1 MKKLLL
7 ILTTIMSL
15 NTSYAQIR
23 DRKSIY
29 MELSA
34 NIRDITPPLKSN
46 HLFSL
51 SFVSPSKIKVY
62 KRYNF
67 IYDKTIFQALK
78 LSQDIPIER
87 YMATFSLEKPFLQS
101 ASNRA
106 YMGLELGGGLGYEQI
121 NKGTE
126 IINNFQ
132 LNNTSSLIGVLQ
144 LGLNAE
150 LYISRGLAIGV
161 KNALFF
167 SPNSTLQ
174 RVTIANGIT
183 LKFKIKNTK

>member
-1 MKKLLL
+1 MKNLLL
-7 ILTTIMSL
+7 LLSIILSI

-23 DRKSIY
+23 DKKSVY

-34 NIRDITPPLKSN
+34 NIKDITLPMKSN
-46 HLFSL
+46 HLLNL
-51 SFVSPSKIKVY
+51 SFVSPTKIKVY

-78 LSQDIPIER
+78 LFQDIPIER

-106 YMGLELGGGLGYEQI
+106 YMGFELGGGLGYEQI

-132 LNNTSSLIGVLQ
+132 LNNNSTVIGVLQ
-144 LGLNAE
+144 FGLNAE
-150 LYISRGLAIGV
+150 LYLSRSFAIGL
-161 KNALFF
+161 KNTLFF
-167 SPNSTLQ
+167 SPNSDLQ
-174 RVTIANGIT
+174 RVTIANGCM
-183 LKFKIKNTK
+183 LKFKIKHTK

>member
-1 MKKLLL
+1 MKNLLL
-7 ILTTIMSL
+7 LLSVVLSINTT
-15 NTSYAQIR
+15 YGQVR
-23 DRKSIY
+23 DKKSVY

-34 NIRDITPPLKSN
+34 NIKDITLPMKSN
-46 HLFSL
+46 HLLSL
-51 SFVSPSKIKVY
+51 SFVSPTKIKVY

-78 LSQDIPIER
+78 LYQDIPIER

-106 YMGLELGGGLGYEQI
+106 YMGFELGGGLGYEQI

-132 LNNTSSLIGVLQ
+132 LNNNSTVIGILQ
-144 LGLNAE
+144 FGLNAE
-150 LYISRGLAIGV
+150 LYLSRSFAIGL
-161 KNALFF
+161 KNTLFF
-167 SPNSTLQ
+167 SPNSDLQ
-174 RVTIANGIT
+174 RVTFANGFM
-183 LKFKIKNTK
+183 LKFKIKHTK

>member
-1 MKKLLL
+1 MKNLFLLL
-7 ILTTIMSL
+7 SVILSI

-23 DRKSIY
+23 DKKSVY

-34 NIRDITPPLKSN
+34 NMRDITPPMKSN
-46 HLFSL
+46 HLLSL

-78 LSQDIPIER
+78 LFQDIPIER
-87 YMATFSLEKPFLQS
+87 YIATFSLEKPFLQS

-106 YMGLELGGGLGYEQI
+106 YMGFELGGGIGYEQI

-126 IINNFQ
+126 TINNFK
-132 LNNTSSLIGVLQ
+132 LNNSSTVIGVLQ
-144 LGLNAE
+144 FGLNAE
-150 LYISRGLAIGV
+150 LFISRGFAIGL
-161 KNALFF
+161 KNTLYF
-167 SPNSTLQ
+167 SPNSALQ
-174 RVTIANGIT
+174 RVTFANGFM

>member
-1 MKKLLL
+1 MKNLLL
-7 ILTTIMSL
+7 LLSIILSI

-23 DRKSIY
+23 DKKSVY

-34 NIRDITPPLKSN
+34 NIKDITPPMKSN
-46 HLFSL
+46 HLLSL
-51 SFVSPSKIKVY
+51 SFVSPTKIKVY

-78 LSQDIPIER
+78 LFQDIPIER

-106 YMGLELGGGLGYEQI
+106 YMGFELGGGLGYEQI

-132 LNNTSSLIGVLQ
+132 LNNNSTVIGVLQ
-144 LGLNAE
+144 FGLNAE
-150 LYISRGLAIGV
+150 LYLSRSFAIGL
-161 KNALFF
+161 KNTLFF
-167 SPNSTLQ
+167 SPNSDLQ
-174 RVTIANGIT
+174 RVTIANGCM
-183 LKFKIKNTK
+183 LKFKIKHTK

>member
-1 MKKLLL
+1 MKNLFLLL
-7 ILTTIMSL
+7 SVVLSTNTTYGQVRDKMSV
-15 NTSYAQIR
+15 
-23 DRKSIY
+23 Y

-34 NIRDITPPLKSN
+34 NIKDITLPMKSN
-46 HLFSL
+46 HLLSL
-51 SFVSPSKIKVY
+51 SFVSPTKIKVY

-78 LSQDIPIER
+78 LYQDIPIER

-106 YMGLELGGGLGYEQI
+106 YMGFEMGGGLGYEQI

-132 LNNTSSLIGVLQ
+132 LNNNSTVIGVLQ
-144 LGLNAE
+144 FGLNAE
-150 LYISRGLAIGV
+150 LYLSRSFAIGL
-161 KNALFF
+161 KNTLFF
-167 SPNSTLQ
+167 SPNSDLQ
-174 RVTIANGIT
+174 RVTVANGFM
-183 LKFKIKNTK
+183 LKFKIKHTK